1 MTPEDYLAAMNRIA
15 ETGETPDL
23 GLFRQLVAF
32 DDNTLWRLGPGHA
45 AGLLDQALDRID
57 ELAGQLAA
65 AQADKQAA
73 INRATQLSL
82 EIDESCGCLPASDYI
97 PTPPSEGTQ

>member
-45 AGLLDQALDRID
+45 ANLLDQALDRID
-57 ELAGQLAA
+57 EISGQLAA
-65 AQADKQAA
+65 AHAAKQDA
-73 INRATQLSL
+73 INRATQLAL
-82 EIDESCGCLPASDYI
+82 QL
-97 PTPPSEGTQ
+97 EGTK